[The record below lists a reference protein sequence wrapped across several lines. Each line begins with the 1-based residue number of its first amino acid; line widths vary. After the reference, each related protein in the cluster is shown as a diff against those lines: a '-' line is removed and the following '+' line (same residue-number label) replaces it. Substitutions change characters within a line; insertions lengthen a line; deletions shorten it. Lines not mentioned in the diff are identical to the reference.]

1 MNFEDLLTEQRNRHS
16 THIDQVDTDDMVEII
31 NREDQRVARSV
42 QKQLPQISE
51 AINLATKRFDAGGR
65 LIYIGAGTSG
75 RLGVLDATELRPTYG
90 LEESQTF
97 GIIAGGPEAMFH
109 TLEGVEDSAE
119 SAEVDLQKVNLNKK
133 DIVIGIAASGVTPYT
148 VAALH
153 YAKQVGAL
161 AIAVACVTDSPL
173 EKNADVAI
181 CPIVG
186 PEVITGATLM
196 KAGTSQKMVLNM
208 VSSGIMIRS
217 GKVYQNLMINVVP
230 TNEKTNRRAKR
241 IIAAATQTSTLA
253 AERALDRADNNV
265 PLAILLIE
273 TKGTIAEAKALLKQA
288 GGHVSD
294 AVKLSLQS

>member
-16 THIDQVDTDDMVEII
+16 THIDQADSNEMVDII
-31 NREDQRVARSV
+31 NREDQRVGRSV
-42 QKQLPQISE
+42 QKQLPQVAE
-51 AINLATKRFDAGGR
+51 AINLATKRFDKGGR

-109 TLEGVEDSAE
+109 TIEGVEDSGELAE
-119 SAEVDLQKVNLNKK
+119 ENLKDASVTEK
-133 DIVIGIAASGVTPYT
+133 DIVIGIAASGATNYT
-148 VAALH
+148 VSALA
-153 YAKQVGAL
+153 YAKKQGAL
-161 AIAVACVTDSPL
+161 TIALACVPESPL

-196 KAGTSQKMVLNM
+196 KAGTAQKMVLNM
-208 VSSGIMIRS
+208 LSSGIMIRS
-217 GKVYQNLMINVVP
+217 GKVYQNLMINVTP
-230 TNEKTNRRAKR
+230 TNEKTQRRAKR

-253 AERALDRADNNV
+253 AERALARADNNV

-273 TKGTIAEAKALLKQA
+273 TKGTIAEAKKLLAQS

-294 AVKLSLQS
+294 AVKLSLQ